1 MSRHVIGIDEAGRGP
16 VIGPLVVC
24 ALKIPKSDYH
34 ILKEIGVD
42 DSKKLTRTNRKKIY
56 KLLMMEVKN
65 RNWNVFVNICS
76 AYRVDIERSHANLN
90 TLEVKLFAEAII
102 ELSSFEAGD
111 QIRVDAC
118 DVNERRFGESI
129 IDQLGNSW
137 KDNEIISKHKMDE
150 LDAIVGAASIIAK
163 VTRDEEIIK
172 IENKLDHKI
181 GSGYPSD
188 PITILAIKKMILGK
202 CPHKELRWSWKT
214 TKKAWLDKHDT
225 PLHSRGTSRK
235 KHSQTT
241 LDGWME

>member
-1 MSRHVIGIDEAGRGP
+1 
-16 VIGPLVVC
+16 
-24 ALKIPKSDYH
+24 
-34 ILKEIGVD
+34 
-42 DSKKLTRTNRKKIY
+42 
-56 KLLMMEVKN
+56 
-65 RNWNVFVNICS
+65 
-76 AYRVDIERSHANLN
+76 
-90 TLEVKLFAEAII
+90 
-102 ELSSFEAGD
+102 
-111 QIRVDAC
+111 
-118 DVNERRFGESI
+118 
-129 IDQLGNSW
+129 
-137 KDNEIISKHKMDE
+137 MDE

>member
-1 MSRHVIGIDEAGRGP
+1 MDSGIYEAG
-16 VIGPLVVC
+16 LE
-24 ALKIPKSDYH
+24 S
-34 ILKEIGVD
+34 
-42 DSKKLTRTNRKKIY
+42 
-56 KLLMMEVKN
+56 
-65 RNWNVFVNICS
+65 
-76 AYRVDIERSHANLN
+76 
-90 TLEVKLFAEAII
+90 LEVKLFAEAII

-214 TKKAWLDKHDT
+214 TKKPVKIDWLFCLVGRREKNTLKLLSMVGWNKNGEMQIIIRDT
-225 PLHSRGTSRK
+225 L
-235 KHSQTT
+235 
-241 LDGWME
+241 